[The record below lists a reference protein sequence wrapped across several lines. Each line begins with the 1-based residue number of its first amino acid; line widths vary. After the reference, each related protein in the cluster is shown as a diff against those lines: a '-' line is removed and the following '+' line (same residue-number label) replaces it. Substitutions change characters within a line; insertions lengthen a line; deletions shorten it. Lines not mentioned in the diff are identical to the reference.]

1 MESNRWQIAR
11 AILRLPQEDESMAYL
26 GSEIELSI
34 LVQLKLDHLVYLVKK
49 PRLKILCIDLLVVV
63 VVVVDS

>member
-11 AILRLPQEDESMAYL
+11 AMLRLPQEDESMAYL

-49 PRLKILCIDLLVVV
+49 
-63 VVVVDS
+63 